1 MVSIFLTEKNEFVL
15 KLHNLCHSNQAEQ
28 YQYFLFI
35 FIKDTVG
42 EDVDLRYFDATTSNE
57 IAKECEWLNDKPV
70 CNTINPKKY
79 RSMDGSCNN
88 LKETNYGRAFTP
100 FFRILEAEY
109 APGTINGPRLAK
121 DGTDLPS
128 ARLLSTT
135 GQNKLCLIISFL
147 ICIGEKTLYR

>member
-1 MVSIFLTEKNEFVL
+1 MSYLSLMQNTI
-15 KLHNLCHSNQAEQ
+15 
-28 YQYFLFI
+28 
-35 FIKDTVG
+35 G
-42 EDVDLRYFDATTSNE
+42 EDGDLRFFDATTSKE
-57 IAKECEWLNDKPV
+57 IADECQWLLDKPV
-70 CNTINPKKY
+70 CNASNPKKY

-100 FFRILEAEY
+100 FFRILDAEY

-135 GQNKLCLIISFL
+135 GQNTINLVT
-147 ICIGEKTLYR
+147 CI

>member
-1 MVSIFLTEKNEFVL
+1 M
-15 KLHNLCHSNQAEQ
+15 
-28 YQYFLFI
+28 
-35 FIKDTVG
+35 
-42 EDVDLRYFDATTSNE
+42 RYYNSKTSNE
-57 IAKECEWLNDKPV
+57 IADDCEWLTDKPV

-79 RSMDGSCNN
+79 RSLDGSCNN

-100 FFRILEAEY
+100 FSRILETEY

-135 GQNKLCLIISFL
+135 GTMK
-147 ICIGEKTLYR
+147 YV

>member
-1 MVSIFLTEKNEFVL
+1 MSYISLMQNT
-15 KLHNLCHSNQAEQ
+15 
-28 YQYFLFI
+28 I
-35 FIKDTVG
+35 G
-42 EDVDLRYFDATTSNE
+42 EDGDLRFFDATTSKD
-57 IAKECEWLNDKPV
+57 IADECQWLLDKPV
-70 CNTINPKKY
+70 CNTSNPKKY

-100 FFRILEAEY
+100 FVRILDAEY

-135 GQNKLCLIISFL
+135 GQNTINLVTYI
-147 ICIGEKTLYR
+147 

>member
-1 MVSIFLTEKNEFVL
+1 MRF
-15 KLHNLCHSNQAEQ
+15 
-28 YQYFLFI
+28 
-35 FIKDTVG
+35 
-42 EDVDLRYFDATTSNE
+42 FDATTSKE
-57 IAKECEWLNDKPV
+57 IADECQWLLDKPV
-70 CNTINPKKY
+70 CNTSNPKKY

-100 FFRILEAEY
+100 FFRILDAEY

-135 GQNKLCLIISFL
+135 GQNKLCLILSFL
-147 ICIGEKTLYR
+147 ISIGEKTLYRWISI

>member
-1 MVSIFLTEKNEFVL
+1 MNDILSYALINFKDASCHHVTALMYAAQKNHANV
-15 KLHNLCHSNQAEQ
+15 A
-28 YQYFLFI
+28 
-35 FIKDTVG
+35 
-42 EDVDLRYFDATTSNE
+42 
-57 IAKECEWLNDKPV
+57 EWLLDKPV
-70 CNTINPKKY
+70 CNTSNPKKY

-100 FFRILEAEY
+100 FFRILDAEY

-135 GQNKLCLIISFL
+135 GQNTINLVTYI
-147 ICIGEKTLYR
+147 

>member
-1 MVSIFLTEKNEFVL
+1 M
-15 KLHNLCHSNQAEQ
+15 
-28 YQYFLFI
+28 
-35 FIKDTVG
+35 
-42 EDVDLRYFDATTSNE
+42 RYYNSKTSNE
-57 IAKECEWLNDKPV
+57 IADDCEWLTDKPV

-79 RSMDGSCNN
+79 RSLDGSCNN

-100 FFRILEAEY
+100 FSRILETEY

-135 GQNKLCLIISFL
+135 GQNQICLIIGFL
-147 ICIGEKTLYR
+147 ISIGEGTLYRWILT